1 MPPLPRPTAPTHIVV
16 AWLTAWYFCSMV
28 TLFANKTI
36 LTTYKVPVHA
46 LGIGQMLTTCALG
59 AVKVYYGSKERQAT
73 SSLSMASSE
82 ASKVAKER
90 RRMSF
95 LRNLCLVGLMR
106 GATVVLGLVSLQHVA
121 ASFVEAIKA
130 SAPLFTV
137 VFAWFIRG
145 EKTSG
150 PVMASLIP
158 VMLGLLI
165 TSGTELSF
173 DTVGFCAALATNCV
187 DCIQNVFSKS
197 LMETLTPTE
206 LQFYTSAA
214 AAMMQLPL
222 VLYYHGREL
231 FNDPQAPGSV
241 TLNAV
246 TPPPPHLVSP
256 ELSPPPLSSS
266 PLAFSPF
273 SRFLAEP
280 GVALVV
286 FFACC
291 FYHLQSVAAY
301 FCVNS
306 VSPVTMSV
314 ANTLKRGILIVLSIV
329 WFGNTVT
336 LHTCFGMAMIVGGVA
351 LYNRAITEEKQRS
364 KREASFNDDEKAAG
378 SNSKNNNSEA

>member
-1 MPPLPRPTAPTHIVV
+1 
-16 AWLTAWYFCSMV
+16 
-28 TLFANKTI
+28 
-36 LTTYKVPVHA
+36 
-46 LGIGQMLTTCALG
+46 
-59 AVKVYYGSKERQAT
+59 
-73 SSLSMASSE
+73 
-82 ASKVAKER
+82 
-90 RRMSF
+90 
-95 LRNLCLVGLMR
+95 
-106 GATVVLGLVSLQHVA
+106 
-121 ASFVEAIKA
+121 
-130 SAPLFTV
+130 
-137 VFAWFIRG
+137 
-145 EKTSG
+145 
-150 PVMASLIP
+150 MASLIP

-197 LMETLTPTE
+197 LMETLTPIE
-206 LQFYTSAA
+206 LQLYTSAA
-214 AAMMQLPL
+214 AAMLQLPL
-222 VLYYHGREL
+222 VLYYHGGEL
-231 FNDPQAPGSV
+231 FND
-241 TLNAV
+241 
-246 TPPPPHLVSP
+246 PPHLVSP
-256 ELSPPPLSSS
+256 ELFPPPLSSS
-266 PLAFSPF
+266 PIALSPF

-280 GVALVV
+280 GITLVV

-364 KREASFNDDEKAAG
+364 KKEASFNDDKKASG
-378 SNSKNNNSEA
+378 SSSKNNNSEV

>member
-106 GATVVLGLVSLQHVA
+106 AATVVLGLVSLQHVA

-137 VFAWFIRG
+137 IFAWFIRG

-197 LMETLTPTE
+197 LMETLTPIE

-214 AAMMQLPL
+214 AAILQLPL
-222 VLYYHGREL
+222 VLYYHGSEL
-231 FNDPQAPGSV
+231 FNA
-241 TLNAV
+241 
-246 TPPPPHLVSP
+246 PPHLVSP
-256 ELSPPPLSSS
+256 ELFPPPLSSS
-266 PLAFSPF
+266 PIALSPF

-280 GVALVV
+280 GITLVV

-314 ANTLKRGILIVLSIV
+314 ANTLKRGILIRR
-329 WFGNTVT
+329 
-336 LHTCFGMAMIVGGVA
+336 GGEIKI
-351 LYNRAITEEKQRS
+351 LKY
-364 KREASFNDDEKAAG
+364 
-378 SNSKNNNSEA
+378 